1 MTDACHSQS
10 IVTRVH
16 APRQV
21 LVRLDRKIGEAEAA
35 KLAAAEAEDY
45 QEAARQ
51 KRLLGEL
58 REQRKS
64 AVTAGP
70 VRRGASTRV
79 SRFAALA
86 TRYARPRSGG
96 SDRGD
101 RGGAQEVAR
110 AAQPVGL
117 AEGGEVIFLQAALFL
132 CMNYPKKEERPEV

>member
-1 MTDACHSQS
+1 
-10 IVTRVH
+10 
-16 APRQV
+16 V

-86 TRYARPRSGG
+86 TRYARPRLPRVTLGRAQV
-96 SDRGD
+96 DRI
-101 RGGAQEVAR
+101 
-110 AAQPVGL
+110 
-117 AEGGEVIFLQAALFL
+117 AETEAALKKSREQRSRWDWLRAVTSFSCRPLHFL
-132 CMNYPKKEERPEV
+132 WMNPNKTERLQKNNSTTRG